1 MKTRFVVI
9 LCVLNAAVL
18 AAGYVFFSEYWGGQV
33 EQDRES
39 AQVELAAWKAKAA
52 QASVR
57 PQPVVVYQSNAF
69 NWSQLEST
77 DYRQYIANLRAI
89 GCPELTLRDII
100 MTDVMRLY
108 AQRRGQYYQ
117 NGRPF
122 KFWETDE
129 KRKLKQTQL
138 EEREKQ
144 LAQIDKELPAVL
156 RELLGVNYER
166 EINKYFVDTDEDNR
180 RLAFLSDDKRSRLM
194 ALRDQFEGQRER
206 VTYDLQGGA
215 LSPEDKEKLRKIN
228 EDQDAALS
236 ALLSPQEKEEYQLSM
251 SPTADH
257 LRKELIGFNP
267 TEDEFRDLFRR
278 QQAIDSVYAYEDMSD
293 PTVRAAKAA
302 DEQSMMSDVKAQL
315 TPDRAAALDRAK
327 DPEYQNLSLLT
338 ERFDLPAEA
347 SQTIVD
353 MRQAAEDQKQQLL
366 ANKEI
371 PPERV
376 EVALKAIEA
385 ETERAARET
394 LGDKAYAQYSQSAG
408 WIHSLGT
415 SPE

>member
-1 MKTRFVVI
+1 MMKTRFVVI
-9 LCVLNAAVL
+9 LCVFNAAVL
-18 AAGYVFFSEYWGGQV
+18 AAGYVFFSEYWGRQV

-39 AQVELAAWKAKAA
+39 AQVELAAWKARAA
-52 QASVR
+52 EASVR
-57 PQPVVVYQSNAF
+57 PQPVVVYQSNTF
-69 NWSQLEST
+69 IWSQLEST

-129 KRKLKQTQL
+129 KRKLKQNQL

-166 EINKYFVDTDEDNR
+166 ELNKYFVDTDEDNR
-180 RLAFLSDDKRSRLM
+180 RLAFLSDDKRERLM
-194 ALRDQFEGQRER
+194 ALRDQFEGERER
-206 VTYDLQGGA
+206 VTYDLGEGA
-215 LSPEDKEKLRKIN
+215 LSPGDIEKLRKID
-228 EDQDAALS
+228 EEQEAALS

-278 QQAIDSVYAYEDMSD
+278 QQAIDAAYAYEDMSD
-293 PTVRAAKAA
+293 PAVRAAKAA
-302 DEQSMMSDVKAQL
+302 DEQSMMGDVKAQL
-315 TPDRAAALDRAK
+315 TPDRAAALDRSK

-338 ERFDLPAEA
+338 ERFDLPAET

-376 EVALKAIEA
+376 EAALKAIEA

-408 WIHSLGT
+408 WIHNLG
-415 SPE
+415 SN